1 MSLQTYHQKR
11 DFRQTPEPRGDIK
24 KTRGKKSKAPGFSYV
39 IQKHEARRLHYDF
52 RLEVDG
58 VLKSW
63 AVPKGPSLDPKEK
76 RLAVETEDHP
86 VEYADFEGVIPSP
99 GYGAGTVMLWDAG
112 EWQTDGDAAQALRAG
127 KLSFVLQ
134 GQRLKGRWTLV
145 KMKGSRSSGKE
156 WLLLKDDDAFAD
168 PATDPTEKFTQSVL
182 TGRSMAL
189 IEREKSRT
197 WSSAEEGNGRD
208 KDTDDRPDKS
218 KRSGATK
225 PKTGKGAIKASD
237 TGARSASN
245 KKSAQNSDGAK
256 QKKSPPKKQKIA
268 RKEEIDSTFETLQ
281 SDPPEKSSTSKSGKG
296 ASSTVSVKKLTGAR
310 KARFP
315 TELKPQLATLFKNV
329 PTGDEWLHEIKY
341 DGYRLLAHKNRALRL
356 LTRNGKDWTHKFPE
370 IAQALE
376 SLPETV
382 LDGEVVSLRDS
393 GISSFEGLQNALSEG
408 ETDSLVFYVFD
419 CPYLDGHDLSG
430 VALRDRKK
438 IVADIVAGLRQDS
451 IRYSEHIAGEGGLV
465 YEHACTHRLEGI
477 ISKQAD
483 STYQNSRT
491 KTWRKIKCVQRQ
503 EFVIVGF
510 TQPGGNRSGFGALL
524 LGYYEETALH
534 YAGKVGTGFNARQ
547 LKAIHKQLSA
557 QARKTS
563 PLAEPADETQVT
575 WVKPTRV
582 AEVEFTEWTENNRL
596 RHPAFLGLREDKDAR
611 HIVRE
616 APRDAPA
623 DDQATATTGS
633 TQSTAKPGKRAGS
646 GAATNIAGVN
656 LSSPDKVLYDKSG
669 FTKRD
674 VAEYYHQVADAMLPY
689 IRHRPLTLVR
699 CPQGHTRHCF
709 YQKHLGD
716 AFSDVVKPVAV
727 DEKQGTGNYAFVE
740 TVQGL
745 VELVQ
750 MGTLEI
756 HAWGS
761 KVDDVEKPDTVVF
774 DMDPGE
780 GISWAQIKQACLD
793 VKDCLTGLGLQSFLK
808 TSGGKGL
815 HVVVPLQRRHTWDE
829 NKAFARAVAE
839 QMVEMHPA
847 LYVATISKAK
857 RKGKIFVDYLRN
869 GRGATAICNFSTR
882 SRPRAPVAV
891 PLSWDELDGLQSS
904 QAWRLDN
911 IVERLALKA
920 DPWQEYFNVRQS
932 LTQKI
937 KRRMG
942 LA

>member
-86 VEYADFEGVIPSP
+86 VEYADFEGVIPKP

-156 WLLLKDDDAFAD
+156 WLLLKDDDDFAD
-168 PATDPTEKFTQSVL
+168 PDTDPTEKFTQSVL
-182 TGRSMAL
+182 TERSMAL

-197 WSSAEEGNGRD
+197 WNSSGGGNDSD
-208 KDTDDRPDKS
+208 KDTDEVDSPDKPE
-218 KRSGATK
+218 RSGTTK
-225 PKTGKGAIKASD
+225 SRKTAVETSD
-237 TGARSASN
+237 TGASASN
-245 KKSAQNSDGAK
+245 RNSAQKSDGTK
-256 QKKSPPKKQKIA
+256 RKKSPPKKQKKA
-268 RKEEIDSTFETLQ
+268 RKEEEIDSTLEDLQ
-281 SDPPEKSSTSKSGKG
+281 SDPPGKSRTKKSGTG
-296 ASSTVSVKKLTGAR
+296 ISAAIDVKRISGAR
-310 KARFP
+310 KKSFP
-315 TELKPQLATLFKNV
+315 AELKPQLASLFKTV
-329 PTGDEWLHEIKY
+329 PRGEEWLHEIKY
-341 DGYRLLAHKNRALRL
+341 DGYRLLARKDKALRL

-376 SLPETV
+376 SLPEV
-382 LDGEVVSLRDS
+382 ILDGEVVSLRDS

-430 VALRDRKK
+430 MALRDRKE
-438 IVADIVAGLRQDS
+438 IVADLVAGLHQDR
-451 IRYSEHIAGEGGLV
+451 IRYSEHIAGEGELV
-465 YEHACTHRLEGI
+465 YEHACTHRLEGV

-503 EFVIVGF
+503 EFVIIGF
-510 TQPGGNRSGFGALL
+510 TEPGGSRSGFGALL
-524 LGYYEETALH
+524 LGYYEKSKLR

-547 LKAIHKQLSA
+547 LKAMHKQLSA
-557 QARKTS
+557 LVRKTS

-575 WVKPTRV
+575 WVRPTLV
-582 AEVEFTEWTENNRL
+582 AEVEFTEWTGSNRL

-611 HIVRE
+611 SIVRE
-616 APRDAPA
+616 APRDAPTTAETAASGKKA
-623 DDQATATTGS
+623 DTPTTARNRSSNG
-633 TQSTAKPGKRAGS
+633 TAV
-646 GAATNIAGVN
+646 NIAGVN
-656 LSSPDKVLYDKSG
+656 LSNPDKVLYDSAG
-669 FTKRD
+669 FTKQD

-689 IRHRPLTLVR
+689 IRNRPLTLVR
-699 CPQGHTRHCF
+699 CPQGHTHHCF
-709 YQKHLGD
+709 YQKHLGE
-716 AFSDVVKPVAV
+716 AFSDAVKPVAV

-740 TVQGL
+740 SVQGL

-780 GISWAQIKQACLD
+780 GISWEQIKQACLD
-793 VKDCLTGLGLQSFLK
+793 VRDGLTELGLQSFLK

-829 NKAFARAVAE
+829 NKPFAKAVAE
-839 QMVEMHPA
+839 QMVDMYPGQ
-847 LYVATISKAK
+847 YVATISKAK
-857 RKGKIFVDYLRN
+857 RRGKIFVDYLRN

-882 SRPRAPVAV
+882 SRPNAPVAV
-891 PLSWDELDGLQSS
+891 PLSWDELDGLESS
-904 QAWRLDN
+904 QTWRLDN
-911 IVERLALKA
+911 ITERLALKV
-920 DPWQEYFNVRQS
+920 DPWQGCNNVRQS

-937 KRRMG
+937 RRSIG